1 MPRYTIDRFEDT
13 AWAVLADE
21 QGTTFLM
28 PRRWL
33 PANAREGDVVTE
45 GQQAPDDDTVSL
57 RLELEPGRREERLA
71 HARKPGER

>member
-1 MPRYTIDRFEDT
+1 MPRYTIDRFEGT

-33 PANAREGDVVTE
+33 PANAREGDVVIE

-57 RLELEPGRREERLA
+57 RLELEPGREERLA